1 MIHAT
6 GDVRQPHAD
15 DRGGTLVR
23 ALLVTLAVPASW
35 PLALAAFLLRGGFV
49 AVLLPIVVLPSPVG
63 LGNVLAPVFTAVA
76 FRGLSGELV
85 AGLGLVL
92 VVLAAWV
99 VVGGLLAALLETE
112 AIRLAVR
119 ADDENADAAASA
131 GARSDAL
138 LSARQVAARILG
150 ARIVAHLPTVAAMTV
165 GSVVLVTV
173 AYRELTSPVDV
184 ATPIVIRVLRGAP
197 EAVTAVV
204 AAWMLG
210 EILGGIAARRIVNGG
225 AGVRRALREACAEL
239 IRHPLTVLLRSLVP
253 TAALVLVLVPSL
265 LAASAAWVIL
275 RIALRSGLDPLAAPA
290 LVLFVGVWTVGLL
303 LIGIA
308 SAWRGT
314 VWSMGDRRPVLRPH
328 TSASEAQITSD

>member
-1 MIHAT
+1 M
-6 GDVRQPHAD
+6 
-15 DRGGTLVR
+15 LVR
-23 ALLVTLAVPASW
+23 ALLVTLAVPATW
-35 PLALAAFLLRGGFV
+35 PLALAAFLLRGGFA

-63 LGNVLAPVFTAVA
+63 LGNVLAPVLTAVA

-92 VVLAAWV
+92 MVLAAWV

-112 AIRLAVR
+112 AIRLAVS
-119 ADDENADAAASA
+119 ADDEDADAAASA
-131 GARSDAL
+131 GARRDARS
-138 LSARQVAARILG
+138 SATHIAARILA
-150 ARIVAHLPTVAAMTV
+150 ARIVAHLPTVAAMTI

-197 EAVTAVV
+197 EAVAAIV

-210 EILGGIAARRIVNGG
+210 EILGGIAARQIVSGG

-253 TAALVLVLVPSL
+253 TAALVLVLVPSI
-265 LAASAAWVIL
+265 LAASAAWVIV
-275 RIALRSGLDPLAAPA
+275 RIALRSALDPLAAPA
-290 LVLFVGVWTVGLL
+290 VVLFVGVWMLGLL
-303 LIGIA
+303 LIGLT
-308 SAWRGT
+308 SAWRGA
-314 VWSMGDRRPVLRPH
+314 VWSVGDRRPVLRPH
-328 TSASEAQITSD
+328 TSVSEVQITSD